1 LQKRRELKTAGIN
14 IKVTTR
20 KKGQMDYN
28 ADIPFEKKPV
38 PGFYDTI
45 DEISRNEFQRT
56 HFDPKK
62 QQVGNK
68 RKGEEEGDPD
78 RKRRKNEK
86 DGPSQSTQAALKAG
100 QMQKIREAEQSSKRK
115 TLVLPAPQV
124 GEGELEEI
132 VKMGMIGERASA
144 MARDSDND
152 ATRGLVGNYSTLNT
166 NAPIRTPRAPAQEDH
181 IANEIRNIR
190 ALTETTSSLLGGENT
205 PLHEGAGSTGF
216 ESVAPRKQ
224 VIATPNPLAT
234 PLRPA
239 ANGVGATPLRVGQTP
254 LRTPRDTFALNAAD
268 QDMDMVGGATN
279 DARMRELSLRHQ
291 LKERLAAL
299 PKPKE
304 TEWELELPEDQQ
316 EPKTAEELEE
326 DAAERDRRER
336 AIREA
341 RELIERKRRT
351 QVMQRD
357 LPRAVSVDYNA
368 LLQAASEAGDPVQAL
383 VAREAALL
391 IAHDATRYPLPGAPP
406 SAKPVALPQID
417 DSLLAEARLQ
427 VLLEMKDQPKP
438 DEVQA
443 VWNKENTNSLLLGL
457 GCYDDDDEEDQIS
470 SLKSALD
477 VSPPPPPSPPPLLGH
492 RLTHLQSALDSLLDS
507 AEKGNKLEKK
517 LNLHL
522 GGYKNRAEML
532 RTKVGE
538 AHAALEKARNALAG
552 FTILRASEEQAI
564 QRRLAA
570 LRAEVAFVSTR
581 EREAQE
587 LYRSV
592 RGELEELRIGA

>member
-1 LQKRRELKTAGIN
+1 
-14 IKVTTR
+14 
-20 KKGQMDYN
+20 
-28 ADIPFEKKPV
+28 
-38 PGFYDTI
+38 
-45 DEISRNEFQRT
+45 
-56 HFDPKK
+56 
-62 QQVGNK
+62 
-68 RKGEEEGDPD
+68 
-78 RKRRKNEK
+78 
-86 DGPSQSTQAALKAG
+86 
-100 QMQKIREAEQSSKRK
+100 MQKIREAEQSSKRK

-492 RLTHLQSALDSLLDS
+492 KLTHVQSALDSLLDS

>member
-1 LQKRRELKTAGIN
+1 
-14 IKVTTR
+14 
-20 KKGQMDYN
+20 
-28 ADIPFEKKPV
+28 
-38 PGFYDTI
+38 
-45 DEISRNEFQRT
+45 
-56 HFDPKK
+56 
-62 QQVGNK
+62 
-68 RKGEEEGDPD
+68 
-78 RKRRKNEK
+78 
-86 DGPSQSTQAALKAG
+86 
-100 QMQKIREAEQSSKRK
+100 
-115 TLVLPAPQV
+115 
-124 GEGELEEI
+124 
-132 VKMGMIGERASA
+132 
-144 MARDSDND
+144 
-152 ATRGLVGNYSTLNT
+152 
-166 NAPIRTPRAPAQEDH
+166 
-181 IANEIRNIR
+181 
-190 ALTETTSSLLGGENT
+190 LTETTSSLLGGENT

-268 QDMDMVGGATN
+268 QDMDMVGGAPN

-291 LKERLAAL
+291 LKTRLAAL

-336 AIREA
+336 EIREA

-357 LPRAVSVDYNA
+357 LPRAVSVDYSA
-368 LLQAASEAGDPVQAL
+368 LLQAASEADDPVQAL

-406 SAKPVALPQID
+406 SAKPVSLPQID
-417 DSLLAEARLQ
+417 DSSLAEARLQ

-477 VSPPPPPSPPPLLGH
+477 VSPPSP
-492 RLTHLQSALDSLLDS
+492 
-507 AEKGNKLEKK
+507 
-517 LNLHL
+517 
-522 GGYKNRAEML
+522 
-532 RTKVGE
+532 
-538 AHAALEKARNALAG
+538 
-552 FTILRASEEQAI
+552 IAI
-564 QRRLAA
+564 
-570 LRAEVAFVSTR
+570 STLKT
-581 EREAQE
+581 QTNTSPV
-587 LYRSV
+587 RS
-592 RGELEELRIGA
+592 